1 MGSQKLAKRSDVKL
15 KKAEKLA
22 SSESEKN
29 AESRRQLSTLEEELE
44 GADVL
49 ENRFQSWREETE
61 VVLKDY
67 MEENSLLKKGAEEA
81 EGKERDLV
89 QQVATLK
96 HQLEKGDR
104 E

>member
-1 MGSQKLAKRSDVKL
+1 M
-15 KKAEKLA
+15 
-22 SSESEKN
+22 
-29 AESRRQLSTLEEELE
+29 RRQLSTLEEELE

-49 ENRFQSWREETE
+49 EKKFQSWREETE

-67 MEENSLLKKGAEEA
+67 MEENSLLKKAAEEA
-81 EGKERDLV
+81 EGKERDFV

-104 E
+104 EEESFRYLKS